1 MQEIWQLFWM
11 FFRIGSFTF
20 GGGYAMLPILQRELA
35 EEKKWLSPEE
45 LIDFYAIG
53 QSTPGIIAVNTAT
66 LVGYKR
72 KGIAGAIFATAG
84 MVAPSLIIISLI
96 ASVFQRFQEY
106 ALVQHAFAGIQIAVI
121 ALILDTVIKMGKTGK
136 TGIRDY
142 TGLVIFILAFL
153 LLSFLGISPIIV
165 IVSSALVGIL
175 MQNRQQNRMT
185 ETNYSTDG
193 DNK

>member
-72 KGIAGAIFATAG
+72 KGIAGVIFATAG
-84 MVAPSLIIISLI
+84 MVTPSLIIISLI

-121 ALILDTVIKMGKTGK
+121 ALIVDTVIKMGKTAIK
-136 TGIRDY
+136 DFS
-142 TGLVIFILAFL
+142 GLIIFILAFL
-153 LLSFLGISPIIV
+153 LLSFLGISSIIV
-165 IVSSALVGIL
+165 IVCSALAGIL
-175 MQNRQQNRMT
+175 IQNRQMQGEAVINQGI
-185 ETNYSTDG
+185 DG
-193 DNK
+193 DKK

>member
-96 ASVFQRFQEY
+96 ASVFQRFLVL
-106 ALVQHAFAGIQIAVI
+106 ALVQDAFAGFQIAVI
-121 ALILDTVIKMGKTGK
+121 ALILDTVIKMGK

-175 MQNRQQNRMT
+175 IQNRQKNRMT

>member
-96 ASVFQRFQEY
+96 ASVLQRFQEY

-121 ALILDTVIKMGKTGK
+121 ALILDTVIKMGK

-175 MQNRQQNRMT
+175 MQNRQKNRMT

-193 DNK
+193 DKK